1 MTVLHKNTLA
11 AVMATAL
18 VAGSILVTGINAAQA
33 KDGDGDAPDTDSAI
47 LSLAAKAEPLSAVA
61 DALGEQGRKAYADS
75 YGNLFVDE
83 DGGKVTLYV
92 TDPQQGQ
99 QLIAA
104 AKAAHP
110 AIDTGLIKVASAKYT
125 MKDLDAQADR
135 LLGADDATTGL
146 TAEPEVLSVSVN
158 PDNSG
163 LTVSSRKGKLD
174 AVRTKVAA
182 GITGTAGAPVT
193 VVEGDP
199 VEATSWRWNDSA
211 PFIGGDVLIG
221 SSHTS
226 GARTQCTAGMA
237 LENGV
242 GEDYLITAAH
252 CFRNA
257 TDVYGEGDSEGDF
270 GFALGHKVGR
280 VVNTNPYWDAQAI
293 LTSGRNGA
301 GTNSDEADKPKGKWY
316 RVKGA
321 SYSYNGQSVCQDGAR
336 SYYKGHGVPCG
347 IKVQDSDY
355 RYRFQWS
362 DGSWHNVRG
371 VKGHHTSWAGMQGD
385 SGALVFSITNRTD
398 RRARGIVSAGGG
410 NTDIYWTEA
419 PDIINALG
427 IDLNPHT

>member
-1 MTVLHKNTLA
+1 MTALRKNTLA

-18 VAGSILVTGINAAQA
+18 VAGSILVTGINAAHA

-47 LSLAAKAEPLSAVA
+47 LSLAAKTEPLNAIA
-61 DALGEQGRKAYADS
+61 DALGEQGRTAYS
-75 YGNLFVDE
+75 GTYGNLFVDE
-83 DGGKVTLYV
+83 DAEKVTLYV
-92 TDPQQGQ
+92 TDAQQGRK
-99 QLIAA
+99 LIAA

-110 AIDTGLIKVASAKYT
+110 AIDTALIKVASAKYT

-135 LLGADDATTGL
+135 LLETSDADGL
-146 TAEPEVLSVSVN
+146 TGEPEVLSVSVN

-163 LTVSSRKGKLD
+163 LTVAGKKDRLD
-174 AVRTKVAA
+174 SVRTKVAS

-193 VVEGDP
+193 IVEGDP
-199 VEATSWRWNDSA
+199 AEAQSWRWNDTA
-211 PFIGGDVLIG
+211 PFIGGDVLVG
-221 SSHTS
+221 SAHKS
-226 GARTQCTAGMA
+226 GTVTQCTAGMA

-252 CFRNA
+252 CFRNV
-257 TDVYGEGDSEGDF
+257 TDVYGEGDPEGDF
-270 GFALGHKVGR
+270 SLAFGHKVGR
-280 VVNTNPYWDAQAI
+280 VVNTNPYWDFQAI

-336 SYYKGHGVPCG
+336 SYYTGHGVPCG
-347 IKVQDSDY
+347 IKVQNSDI

-362 DGSWHNVRG
+362 DGSWHTVRG
-371 VKGHHTSWAGMQGD
+371 VKGHNGNWAVTRGD
-385 SGALVFSITNRTD
+385 SGGLVFSVTNRTD
-398 RRARGIVSAGGG
+398 RRARGLVSAGDGH
-410 NTDIYWTEA
+410 TDIYWTEA